1 MLTLSIILRNI
12 ILQVLLTLDFS
23 ECNKREGAVC
33 GNINL
38 VAVCRF
44 LLLHANSARMK
55 HFVQAF
61 GPGWFDHE

>member
-1 MLTLSIILRNI
+1 MLTLPIILVNI

-38 VAVCRF
+38 VAVCCF
-44 LLLHANSARMK
+44 LLLHANRVCMK

-61 GPGWFDHE
+61 DPGCFDHE